1 MFTPVLSLSVRIWLL
16 TQALRQR
23 LVQGLVLVLTAFLAP
38 MAQADDDIAG
48 MINKVTDG
56 VKSLGPG
63 LLDAA
68 KVVGLVMVMAG
79 LGLWFAKKNNPHIK
93 GWHVI
98 VCLVVGGLLIAVDQL
113 TKKTEA
119 QMDLNPV
126 DVG

>member
-1 MFTPVLSLSVRIWLL
+1 MFTPVLSLSVRLWNLSQNI
-16 TQALRQR
+16 RQR
-23 LVQGLVLVLTAFLAP
+23 LIQGLVLVLTAFLAP

-48 MINKVTDG
+48 MVQKVLDG
-56 VKSLGPG
+56 IKSVGPG

-68 KVVGLVMVMAG
+68 KVIGLVMVMTG

>member
-1 MFTPVLSLSVRIWLL
+1 MFTPVLSLSVRLWNLSQNI
-16 TQALRQR
+16 RQR
-23 LVQGLVLVLTAFLAP
+23 LIQGLVLVLTAFLAP

-48 MINKVTDG
+48 MVQKVLDG
-56 VKSLGPG
+56 IKSVGPG

-68 KVVGLVMVMAG
+68 KVIGLVMVMTG

-98 VCLVVGGLLIAVDQL
+98 VCLAVGGLLIAVDQL

>member
-38 MAQADDDIAG
+38 MAEAGEDIASSV
-48 MINKVTDG
+48 NKVTDG
-56 VKSLGPG
+56 IKSVEPG

-68 KVVGLVMVMAG
+68 KVLGLVMVMIG
-79 LGLWFAKKNNPHIK
+79 LGLWFGKKNNPHIK
-93 GWHVI
+93 GWHVVLCI
-98 VCLVVGGLLIAVDQL
+98 VVGGLLIAVDQL
-113 TKKTEA
+113 TKKAEV

-126 DVG
+126 DVS

>member
-1 MFTPVLSLSVRIWLL
+1 MFTPVLSLSVRLWNLSQNI
-16 TQALRQR
+16 RQR
-23 LVQGLVLVLTAFLAP
+23 LIQGLVLVLTAFLAP

-48 MINKVTDG
+48 MVQKVLDG
-56 VKSLGPG
+56 IKSVGPG

-68 KVVGLVMVMAG
+68 KVIGLVMVMTG

-93 GWHVI
+93 GWHVM
-98 VCLVVGGLLIAVDQL
+98 VCLAVGGLLIAVDQL

>member
-38 MAQADDDIAG
+38 MAEAGDDIAS
-48 MINKVTDG
+48 MVNKVTDG

-126 DVG
+126 DVS

>member
-1 MFTPVLSLSVRIWLL
+1 MFTPVLSLSVRLWNLSQNI
-16 TQALRQR
+16 RQR
-23 LVQGLVLVLTAFLAP
+23 LIQGLVLVLTAFLAP

-48 MINKVTDG
+48 MVQKVLDG
-56 VKSLGPG
+56 IKSVGPG

-68 KVVGLVMVMAG
+68 KVIGTVMVMTG

-98 VCLVVGGLLIAVDQL
+98 VCTVVGGLLIAVDQL

>member
-38 MAQADDDIAG
+38 MAEAGDDIAS
-48 MINKVTDG
+48 MVNKVTDG

>member
-16 TQALRQR
+16 SQSVRKR
-23 LVQGLVLVLTAFLAP
+23 LIQGLVLVLTAFLTP
-38 MAQADDDIAG
+38 LAQADDDIAG
-48 MINKVTDG
+48 MIKKITDG

-63 LLDAA
+63 ILDAA
-68 KVVGLVMVMAG
+68 KVVGMVMVITG

-98 VCLVVGGLLIAVDQL
+98 VCIAVGGLLIAVDQL
-113 TKKTEA
+113 TKKAEA

-126 DVG
+126 DIS